1 MTNLAN
7 NLTFYR
13 KKNGLTQGQ
22 LGELL
27 HVSAQAISKWENGQ
41 AEPSLDIILKLAEI
55 YHISTDELLSSAQA
69 ESAETVTAAPAAQQE
84 KKPSGFAKFLRKFWY
99 IPVILLL
106 LIGVAIG
113 VTSYLN
119 APARYGRMIKKG
131 DITIGMTE
139 SEIKELLGKPTDT
152 CSTKSEDF
160 SIFPLSDLNYDEA
173 TYYTYYDER
182 DAKTDDEL
190 WFGVEYKFLRLVFNK
205 DGILIEAYYC
215 NTPSTDVFSYT
226 DAEYLTVTSYERVL
240 YENGRATK
248 NGIVEF
254 DDGSVYLGVASH
266 PKEGSSST
274 GTVTTDKTK
283 IEIAMGVYSLPTEED
298 SDDKTADKSD
308 KASTAVSGKTCYIC
322 GEKKTDCKNDT
333 RVLGEDEPVPV
344 CKDCRKELDLLL

>member
-13 KKNGLTQGQ
+13 KKNNLTQGQ

-69 ESAETVTAAPAAQQE
+69 ETAETVTAAQQE

-131 DITIGMTE
+131 EITVGMTE
-139 SEIKELLGKPTDT
+139 AEVKKLLGKPTDT
-152 CSTKSEDF
+152 CSTKSENF
-160 SIFPLSDLNYDEA
+160 SIFPLSDLNYDNA
-173 TYYTYYDER
+173 TYYAYYNER
-182 DAKTDDEL
+182 DPKNDDEL
-190 WFGVEYKFLRLVFNK
+190 WFGVEYKFLRIVFNEK
-205 DGILIEAYYC
+205 GQLIEAYYSD
-215 NTPSTDVFSYT
+215 TPSTDVFSYT
-226 DAEYLTVTSYERVL
+226 DAAYLTVTAYEQVL
-240 YENGRATK
+240 YENGRASK

-254 DDGSVYLGVASH
+254 DDGSVYLGEASY
-266 PKEGSSST
+266 PKEGNTTT

-283 IEIAMGVYSLPTEED
+283 IEIAMGVYSLPSEEN
-298 SDDKTADKSD
+298 SDDKS
-308 KASTAVSGKTCYIC
+308 STAVSGKTCYIC

-344 CKDCRKELDLLL
+344 CKDCRKELDKLF

>member
-13 KKNGLTQGQ
+13 KKNNLTQGQ

-69 ESAETVTAAPAAQQE
+69 ETAETVTAAQQE

-119 APARYGRMIKKG
+119 APAHYGRMIKKG

-139 SEIKELLGKPTDT
+139 SEVKELLGKPTDT

-173 TYYTYYDER
+173 TYYAYYNER
-182 DAKTDDEL
+182 DAKNDDEL

-240 YENGRATK
+240 YENGRASK

-254 DDGSVYLGVASH
+254 DDGSVYLGEYASQ
-266 PKEGSSST
+266 GD
-274 GTVTTDKTK
+274 GTAH
-283 IEIAMGVYSLPTEED
+283 IAMGVYSLPAEKD

-344 CKDCRKELDLLL
+344 CADCRRELDNLF

>member
-13 KKNGLTQGQ
+13 KKNNLTQGQ

-69 ESAETVTAAPAAQQE
+69 EPTEAVTAAQQE
-84 KKPSGFAKFLRKFWY
+84 KKPSGVAKFLRKFWY

-139 SEIKELLGKPTDT
+139 REVKELLGKPTDSADGET
-152 CSTKSEDF
+152 LILF
-160 SIFPLSDLNYDEA
+160 ADLGYENAD
-173 TYYTYYDER
+173 YYLYFNER
-182 DAKTDDEL
+182 EPKNDSEL
-190 WFGVEYKFLRLVFNK
+190 WFGVKYEYLRLVFDK
-205 DGILIEAYYC
+205 ESGVLIEAFY
-215 NTPSTDVFSYT
+215 NAEATDDIWGYGET
-226 DAEYLTVTSYERVL
+226 EHLTVASYEKVL
-240 YENGRATK
+240 HANGRASG
-248 NGIVEF
+248 NAIVTF
-254 DDGSVYLGVASH
+254 DNGSVYLGKYASQ
-266 PKEGSSST
+266 GD
-274 GTVTTDKTK
+274 GTVH
-283 IEIAMGVYSLPTEED
+283 IAMGVYSLPAEED

-344 CKDCRKELDLLL
+344 CKDCRKELDKLF